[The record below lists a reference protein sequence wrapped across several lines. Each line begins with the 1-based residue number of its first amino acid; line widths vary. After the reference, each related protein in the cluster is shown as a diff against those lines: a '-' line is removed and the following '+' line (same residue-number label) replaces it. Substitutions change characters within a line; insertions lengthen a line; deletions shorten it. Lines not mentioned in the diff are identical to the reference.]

1 MVEFAVNNKTYLVT
15 KVSSFIANHGRE
27 IRMEADIRK
36 KRKVKKA
43 MEFVEKIKRVQEKVE
58 VVLRKAQE
66 EIKRQVNRRI
76 KEAKEWK
83 KGNKVMLSMKDLVFK
98 KRLARKLVN

>member
-1 MVEFAVNNKTYLVT
+1 M
-15 KVSSFIANHGRE
+15 ANHGRE

-83 KGNKVMLSMKDLVFK
+83 KGDKVMLSMKDLVFK

>member
-15 KVSSFIANHGRE
+15 KVSSFIANHVRE
-27 IRMEADIRK
+27 MRMESDIRK

-43 MEFVEKIKRVQEKVE
+43 IEFVEKIKRVQEKVE

-83 KGNKVMLSMKDLVFK
+83 KGDKVMLSMKDLVFK

>member
-27 IRMEADIRK
+27 MRMEADIRK

-43 MEFVEKIKRVQEKVE
+43 MEFVEKIKRV
-58 VVLRKAQE
+58 
-66 EIKRQVNRRI
+66 
-76 KEAKEWK
+76 
-83 KGNKVMLSMKDLVFK
+83 
-98 KRLARKLVN
+98 